1 MKITGLI
8 LWVQENTISEKF
20 YKKIGFDVSSDS
32 DSYSL
37 ASLSGFELS
46 LVNIREEGEFSR
58 DAFSSDKGRGFY
70 IYIESGSDINE
81 LYQQFLKLNLKPV
94 SEPRDWPW
102 GNREFVIKDPDGYKL
117 CFYQKIN
124 N

>member
-37 ASLSGFELS
+37 ASLNGFELS
-46 LVNIREEGEFSR
+46 LVNIREEKEFSR

-70 IYIESGSDINE
+70 IYIESSSDINE
-81 LYQQFLKLNLKPV
+81 LYKQFLKLNLKPV

-124 N
+124 S